1 MELSKLATYLHV
13 DPSKLMK
20 AQGLVEKALVMFDRD
35 EELVE
40 NYLQTHL
47 AGESLAYAMDLISE
61 ESMSYMGTKVHF
73 DGKSYSAPTLA
84 IYNVASKPELKAK
97 VKEKVTKRNEQQK
110 EMRKEEV
117 ELLPEEES
125 DRMKDRHLERGGMG
139 ARASTSPA
147 KSGGGKAYDPEE
159 YKKKSQA
166 ALDAVR
172 ASITSKYGKGA
183 LFKSK
188 NEALDPVGKEDED
201 IDNDG
206 KKNDKNDKYLKN
218 RRAAIAKAMTTR
230 KESVEIDE
238 ATAMAKRGHDETAI
252 RNKIAKSTGGGQS
265 ADRATKLADKPTYGQ
280 SGVDS
285 KARQTLARKQRGDFR
300 NTTSSSPGLHG
311 YGHKSNDPAVKAKQ
325 AARGAQR
332 GALTPNEKKQLG
344 REEFENWVNE
354 LVDEGY
360 DLSEYTWDE
369 MYDIYEA
376 EGSYGQTPKAR
387 QAMGKLAIARRSKPA
402 SEYSQKGEKTKKV
415 KSIEKH
421 TQRIDNG
428 PDVGNRGK
436 KSTKPRW
443 SGGRGKIDQDSRY
456 YARYSDVEYSAGE
469 NKPVPGTITKNP
481 KKLRKQKAM
490 GEIAKEE
497 YMNEADTVAKMRE
510 RAAKRRQQRYG
521 KQGGGGRD
529 DFRPYT
535 KDDYAKGETTKKEEF
550 EYDMEMLEQF
560 HTLKDYFIE
569 NEIAFNEDEVL
580 EIFENISD
588 EDFDYFMNE
597 AEMAKSIKLV
607 GKKKDN
613 VILNPKVK
621 GIGSVNEQAPM
632 QPQMVAKKKPMPQ
645 QPTTQTAQPQSTQQ
659 SQQVQRRQLALNK
672 QKVALQQ
679 KAVTKKQSTDM
690 HVEENLHEVD
700 LSTQAPDFSNQVVT
714 AQDKPKKKGKSLS
727 DFKMTVKKKNE
738 EVEYVEEK
746 DDPCWKGYTQVGMK
760 KKGGREVP
768 NCVPSKGVPKA
779 KGYKEEVELLDEMPY
794 QVMGSPDGKKEK
806 KIGKPVKSRKY
817 ADARASELAD
827 THKKTGGKYR
837 SQYVEEIEEGMT
849 LKDFK
854 SNRTKLKRKEA
865 SADAEKSGHVGK
877 EWYNSGRKYS
887 PDEAKR
893 SRANMDDEER
903 RTRHRSAVD
912 PDNEDDNNYSADK
925 TKNPKKLR
933 KQKAMGESTMLEKA
947 PPGDKY
953 ERMVK
958 HIKKGYSKDGL
969 TKDEKGIAYA
979 TAWKSYKNK

>member
-125 DRMKDRHLERGGMG
+125 DRMKDRQLERGGMG

-183 LFKSK
+183 LLKSK

-421 TQRIDNG
+421 TRRIDNG

-443 SGGRGKIDQDSRY
+443 SGGRGKMDQDSRD
-456 YARYSDVEYSAGE
+456 YARDSDVEYSAGE
-469 NKPVPGTITKNP
+469 NKPGPGTITKNP

-837 SQYVEEIEEGMT
+837 SQYVEEIEDIE
-849 LKDFK
+849 
-854 SNRTKLKRKEA
+854 
-865 SADAEKSGHVGK
+865 
-877 EWYNSGRKYS
+877 
-887 PDEAKR
+887 
-893 SRANMDDEER
+893 
-903 RTRHRSAVD
+903 
-912 PDNEDDNNYSADK
+912 
-925 TKNPKKLR
+925 
-933 KQKAMGESTMLEKA
+933 EKA

-979 TAWKSYKNK
+979 TAWKAYKNK